1 MDCLS
6 SNIDHLLS
14 AFYCPCFILL
24 QAVAYKHFKNRDFI
38 RIFKTLMKI
47 LNSAFTVLVP
57 AELD

>member
-24 QAVAYKHFKNRDFI
+24 QAVAYFKNRDFI
-38 RIFKTLMKI
+38 QIFKTLMKI